1 MNKIKFRKSIL
12 ENLNDIYAYNLSS
25 KEIKVLAEKIITLN
39 GERKKLKRKSLS
51 QSDILLITYAN
62 TIVEKK
68 KKIFFSVGKVFKK
81 IC

>member
-25 KEIKVLAEKIITLN
+25 KEIKVLADKIITLN

-51 QSDILLITYAN
+51 QSDILLIT
-62 TIVEKK
+62 
-68 KKIFFSVGKVFKK
+68 
-81 IC
+81 